1 MKITLNLSPAP
12 SWRDTYALA
21 WAVPVTVAGLAILIL
36 LGRGTVRE
44 LNDYRFIETQ
54 LRDVQTKSSDL
65 QNQEATLRRRLD
77 DPASQDLLHRANFL
91 NALIDRKQL
100 SLAEVSAR
108 IAGLLPENA
117 HLTGLALSSPK
128 QAGEDYTLRMGITAK
143 NEDAVE
149 TFINDLEA
157 APDFKEVTII
167 NQGFQ
172 EESAQP
178 DQVNI
183 ECSARYVPGTDLSKG
198 KDEGKSD

>member
-21 WAVPVTVAGLAILIL
+21 WALPLTVAGLAVLIL
-36 LGRGTVRE
+36 LGRVTTNEFRH
-44 LNDYRFIETQ
+44 YRFVEKQ
-54 LRDVQTKSSDL
+54 LTEVQTRSANL
-65 QNQEATLRRRLD
+65 QNQEAELRRKLD
-77 DPASQDLLHRANFL
+77 APVSQDLLHRAKFL
-91 NALIDRKQL
+91 NGLIDRKQL
-100 SLAEVSAR
+100 SLSEVSAR

-117 HLTGLALSSPK
+117 HLTGLALSSPR
-128 QAGEDYTLRMGITAK
+128 QVGDDYTLRMGITAK

-172 EESAQP
+172 EESSQP

-183 ECSARYVPGTDLSKG
+183 ICSARYLPGTDLSKG
-198 KDEGKSD
+198 KND